1 MAYLAADGDP
11 ERSDGRSTS
20 PNSYHGSRY
29 DFTALLASILWKI
42 VKLTGSRP
50 RSTRGRKEVGMIGQA
65 SWISSVINLVNT
77 SMRRQKT
84 YGEPR
89 LTFAQS
95 LVPVSSP
102 CP

>member
-1 MAYLAADGDP
+1 MAVQP
-11 ERSDGRSTS
+11 
-20 PNSYHGSRY
+20 
-29 DFTALLASILWKI
+29 ALIHTMVRGMLLQPWWPLYGGKI

-84 YGEPR
+84 YGGPQ
-89 LTFAQS
+89 LTLAQS